1 MHIVAV
7 IYMNYKSWLPFH
19 VIFAAVY
26 FIQHGLHWREWSY
39 NGTLMQ
45 PLNNTEV
52 GKFVYTTIEQNDYI
66 LCYNE
71 RF

>member
-1 MHIVAV
+1 M
-7 IYMNYKSWLPFH
+7 LFLQQ
-19 VIFAAVY
+19 
-26 FIQHGLHWREWSY
+26 FILFNNGLHWREWSY

-45 PLNNTEV
+45 PLINNTEV
-52 GKFVYTTIEQNDYI
+52 GKFLYTTIGQNDYI